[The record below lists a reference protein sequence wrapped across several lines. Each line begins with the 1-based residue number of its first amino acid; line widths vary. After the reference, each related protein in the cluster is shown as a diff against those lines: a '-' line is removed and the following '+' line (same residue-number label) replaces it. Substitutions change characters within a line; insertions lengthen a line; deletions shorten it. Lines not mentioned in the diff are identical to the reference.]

1 MKLKQFFIVLAIFLS
16 SCVPTQILPKSTPVN
31 ILSIPTATPIP
42 ATKATLPKSCTPTL
56 DDGVSPSYIPDTPLR
71 NVVGQ
76 GHVLTG
82 TVRSSADCLPIPNT
96 KLEFWTEEAGL
107 GHPEASRATF
117 YTNENGQYRFEC
129 NLPEHIHMR
138 ISAEG
143 FRTIGV
149 NSYHPEGAATGSFDI
164 VLRPVQ

>member
-1 MKLKQFFIVLAIFLS
+1 MKLKRLLTLVVFLIT
-16 SCVPTQILPKSTPVN
+16 SCASAQNLPETTPTNSLSLPTN
-31 ILSIPTATPIP
+31 TPIP
-42 ATKATLPKSCTPTL
+42 AATATLPKSCTPTL

-76 GHVLTG
+76 GHVLSG
-82 TVRSSADCLPIPNT
+82 TVRSSADCLPISNA

-107 GHPEASRATF
+107 GHPNSARATF